1 MKHIIVIGAGHA
13 GCEAAFAAARLGQ
26 KVTLFALSLDSIAL
40 MPCNPCIGGSAKGHL
55 VREID
60 ALGGRM
66 GKAIDATFIQS
77 RMLNASKGPA
87 VYSLRAQADKRQ
99 YMTYMKQALEAEPLI
114 SLREGEVVDILTE
127 RRGRRPRRPAT
138 CENSELGAS
147 RTPPPTDRIS
157 AILTE
162 SGAIIPCDAVIVCT
176 GTYLN
181 ARCLYGETITHTGP
195 NGLRASTRLS
205 SSLQRLGFNLQR
217 FKTGTPARIH
227 KRSVDFTKMSI
238 QEGDENLV
246 PFSFETDPADIIRPQ
261 EPCYLTYTNQE
272 THDTIRENIHRSA
285 MYSGLIKATGTRY
298 CPSIEDKIVRFAD
311 KDRHQ
316 VFIEPEGL
324 GTEEMYVQGMSSALP
339 EDVQIAMY
347 RTIPGLEN
355 CEIMRPAYAI
365 EYDCLDATQLT
376 LGLEAKHVKGLYFAG
391 QINGSSG
398 YEEAAAQGLV
408 AGLNA
413 AGANIVIDRAD
424 GYIGVLIDDLVT
436 KGTQEPYRMMTSRSE
451 YRLLLRQDNAD
462 LRLTEKA
469 YNVGNISEERYQ
481 IFCQKA
487 AAIDAEIARLSAINL
502 PPAAVNAMLEE
513 KGSSPLVTG
522 SKVTDLIKRPEI
534 NYADIVPFIEQA
546 LKDEDMPDYV
556 WQAVLEQVNI
566 QIKYAGYIS
575 IQLAQAEAFRK
586 MESRPLPQDLDYES
600 IKGLRLEAR
609 QKLNALKPSN
619 FGQASRVT
627 GVSPADLSILMV
639 YLKDK

>member
-1 MKHIIVIGAGHA
+1 MKHIIVIGGGHA
-13 GCEAAFAAARLGQ
+13 GCEAAFAAAQLGQ

-87 VYSLRAQADKRQ
+87 VYSLRAQADKKQ

-114 SLREGEVVDILTE
+114 SLREGEIVDII
-127 RRGRRPRRPAT
+127 ADDNDSANIIVN
-138 CENSELGAS
+138 ENNQGVNHSHSKVTAV
-147 RTPPPTDRIS
+147 R
-157 AILTE
+157 TE

-181 ARCLYGETITHTGP
+181 ARCLYGETVTHTGP
-195 NGLRASTRLS
+195 NGLRASTNLS
-205 SSLQRLGFNLQR
+205 DSLKRLGIHLQR

-227 KRSVDFTKMSI
+227 KRSVDFSKMAV
-238 QEGDENLV
+238 QPGDEKLV
-246 PFSFETDPADIIRPQ
+246 PFSFETDPADIARPQ
-261 EPCYLTYTNQE
+261 EPCYLTYTNE
-272 THDTIRENIHRSA
+272 TTHEVIRESIHLSA

-298 CPSIEDKIVRFAD
+298 CPSIEDKIVRFSD
-311 KDRHQ
+311 KERHP

-339 EDVQIAMY
+339 EDVQVAMY

-365 EYDCLDATQLT
+365 EYDCIDAMQLT
-376 LGLEAKHVKGLYFAG
+376 LGLEAKHIKGLYFAG

-413 AGANIVIDRAD
+413 AGADIFIDRAD

-436 KGTQEPYRMMTSRSE
+436 KGTKEPYRMMTSRSE

-462 LRLTEKA
+462 LRLTDKA
-469 YNVGNISEERYQ
+469 YRVGNIPEERYRMFQ
-481 IFCQKA
+481 QKA
-487 AAIDAEIARLSAINL
+487 KAIDAEITRLTGISVGPN
-502 PPAAVNAMLEE
+502 AVNDMLAE
-513 KGSSPLVTG
+513 KGSSLLQSG
-522 SKVTDLIKRPEI
+522 SKITDLIKRPEI
-534 NYADIVPFIEQA
+534 NYFDILPFVEAA
-546 LKDEDMPDYV
+546 LKEADMPDYI
-556 WQAVLEQVNI
+556 WDAVLEQVNI
-566 QIKYAGYIS
+566 QIKYEGYIS
-575 IQLAQAEAFRK
+575 IQMAQAEAFRK
-586 MESRPLPQDLDYES
+586 MESRPLPPDLDYS
-600 IKGLRLEAR
+600 NIQGLRLEAR
-609 QKLNALKPSN
+609 QKLNALRPAN

-639 YLKDK
+639 YSKR

>member
-1 MKHIIVIGAGHA
+1 MKHIIVIGGGHA
-13 GCEAAFAAARLGQ
+13 GCEAAFAAAQLNQR
-26 KVTLFALSLDSIAL
+26 VTLFALSLDSIAL

-87 VYSLRAQADKRQ
+87 VYSLRAQADKRR
-99 YMTYMKQALEAEPLI
+99 YMTYMKQALESEPLI
-114 SLREGEVVDILTE
+114 SLREGEVVDV
-127 RRGRRPRRPAT
+127 
-138 CENSELGAS
+138 
-147 RTPPPTDRIS
+147 IS
-157 AILTE
+157 DNGKITAVRTE
-162 SGAIIPCDAVIVCT
+162 SGTVVTCDAVIVCT

-195 NGLRASTRLS
+195 NGLRASINLS
-205 SSLQRLGFNLQR
+205 DSLKRLGFNLQR
-217 FKTGTPARIH
+217 FKTGTPARVH
-227 KRSVDFTKMSI
+227 KRSVDFSKMAI
-238 QEGDENLV
+238 QPGDEKLV
-246 PFSFETDPADIIRPQ
+246 PFSFETDPADIARPQ
-261 EPCYLTYTNQE
+261 EPCYLTYTNE
-272 THDTIRENIHRSA
+272 ITHDTIRESIHRSA

-311 KDRHQ
+311 KDRHP

-365 EYDCLDATQLT
+365 EYDCIDATQLS
-376 LGLEAKHVKGLYFAG
+376 LGLEAKHIKGLYFAG

-398 YEEAAAQGLV
+398 YEEAAAQGLI

-413 AGANIVIDRAD
+413 AGANIFVDRAE

-436 KGTQEPYRMMTSRSE
+436 KGTKEPYRMMTSRSE

-469 YNVGNISEERYQ
+469 YRVGNISEERYQ
-481 IFCQKA
+481 LFLQKSK
-487 AAIDAEIARLSAINL
+487 AIDAEITRLSSISIGPKVINDMLIEKRSAIL
-502 PPAAVNAMLEE
+502 Q
-513 KGSSPLVTG
+513 SG
-522 SKVTDLIKRPEI
+522 SKITDLIKRPEI
-534 NYADIVPFIEQA
+534 NYYDILSFIEA
-546 LKDEDMPDYV
+546 AKKESDMPDYV
-556 WQAVLEQVNI
+556 WAAVLEQVNI
-566 QIKYAGYIS
+566 QIKYEGYIS
-575 IQLAQAEAFRK
+575 IQMAQAEAFRK
-586 MESRPLPQDLDYES
+586 MENRSLPLDLDYSS
-600 IKGLRLEAR
+600 IHGLRLEAR
-609 QKLNALKPSN
+609 QKLNALRPAN

-639 YLKDK
+639 YLKGSK